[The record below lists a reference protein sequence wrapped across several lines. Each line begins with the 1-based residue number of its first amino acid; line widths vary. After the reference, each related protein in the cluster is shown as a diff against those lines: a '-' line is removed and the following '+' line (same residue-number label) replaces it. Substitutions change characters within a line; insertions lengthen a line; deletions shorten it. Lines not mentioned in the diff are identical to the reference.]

1 MFRNVFIFAGS
12 LIGFLVSQSVSAQTP
27 AAGTPPPSANP
38 PPPPI
43 ADLTPVELPDRSRCN
58 SPIDCVTCNNQ
69 PPAILTSAE
78 YILVRPRRRENDYA
92 IIDPTNNLTPEGSI
106 RNVPFDTTGAFRV
119 GAGYRPGGTPWE
131 VMFTYMYLHDGNDR
145 SAAAPPGG
153 TLYAT
158 QTRPGL
164 VDNVLFALGS
174 NSLTMNVYDLE
185 TARQFQIDDTFT
197 FRLGFG
203 TRFADVD
210 QTIRAFYFGGDA
222 NGAAVRSRVSF
233 DGGGITVGGQGDWVV
248 WRGIR
253 LFGRGRASL
262 LMADFSNHLT
272 ETDNGGRT
280 VNANV
285 REHYFQ
291 TVPVLELATG
301 VAWEYRNLR
310 VAVGYELQNWFNTV
324 DSPTFVDDFAEGKL
338 GRRKSDLGLEGIFV
352 QLGLAF

>member
-1 MFRNVFIFAGS
+1 
-12 LIGFLVSQSVSAQTP
+12 
-27 AAGTPPPSANP
+27 
-38 PPPPI
+38 
-43 ADLTPVELPDRSRCN
+43 
-58 SPIDCVTCNNQ
+58 
-69 PPAILTSAE
+69 
-78 YILVRPRRRENDYA
+78 
-92 IIDPTNNLTPEGSI
+92 
-106 RNVPFDTTGAFRV
+106 
-119 GAGYRPGGTPWE
+119 
-131 VMFTYMYLHDGNDR
+131 
-145 SAAAPPGG
+145 
-153 TLYAT
+153 
-158 QTRPGL
+158 
-164 VDNVLFALGS
+164 
-174 NSLTMNVYDLE
+174 MNVYDLE

-210 QTIRAFYFGGDA
+210 ETIRAVYFGGDA

-233 DGGGITVGGQGDWVV
+233 DGGGITVGGQGDWLV

>member
-1 MFRNVFIFAGS
+1 MHFRSFRFFSLSIRRGHGEFARLAQAQGLGLVSPACGRYSRRESMGRSTRRGFAMFRNVFIFAGS

-158 QTRPGL
+158 QTRKAP
-164 VDNVLFALGS
+164 V
-174 NSLTMNVYDLE
+174 
-185 TARQFQIDDTFT
+185 
-197 FRLGFG
+197 
-203 TRFADVD
+203 
-210 QTIRAFYFGGDA
+210 
-222 NGAAVRSRVSF
+222 VS
-233 DGGGITVGGQGDWVV
+233 
-248 WRGIR
+248 
-253 LFGRGRASL
+253 
-262 LMADFSNHLT
+262 
-272 ETDNGGRT
+272 
-280 VNANV
+280 
-285 REHYFQ
+285 
-291 TVPVLELATG
+291 
-301 VAWEYRNLR
+301 
-310 VAVGYELQNWFNTV
+310 
-324 DSPTFVDDFAEGKL
+324 K
-338 GRRKSDLGLEGIFV
+338 
-352 QLGLAF
+352 